1 MPKSYSEDL
10 RWRAV
15 WLHIAQ
21 GMSYQDIS
29 RLLFMSE
36 RSVQRY
42 MERFHATGTVAPTL
56 QKRGPDKILTEFQQF
71 SSGVARVWQSVALAT
86 PIFIRL

>member
-1 MPKSYSEDL
+1 MSMPKSYSEDL
-10 RWRAV
+10 CWMAV

-21 GMSYQDIS
+21 DISYQDIS
-29 RLLFMSE
+29 RLLYVSE

-42 MERFHATGTVAPTL
+42 MEQFHATGTVAPTL

-71 SSGVARVWQSVALAT
+71 TILQHHT
-86 PIFIRL
+86 CMRLKTSFLK